1 MREMEGRI
9 LELESQHEEPDLD
22 SLVGKDTIDIND
34 IIGLMKQMQ
43 VDILKKC
50 STKTEI

>member
-1 MREMEGRI
+1 MEGRI
-9 LELESQHEEPDLD
+9 LELESQDEELDLD
-22 SLVGKDTIDIND
+22 SLVGKDTIAIND

-50 STKTEI
+50 STNT

>member
-9 LELESQHEEPDLD
+9 LELKSQNEKLDLD
-22 SLVGKDTIDIND
+22 SLVGKDTIAIND

-43 VDILKKC
+43 VDIITKC
-50 STKTEI
+50 STNT